1 MQTKYLLTQFK
12 TISMQKFLIIT
23 SREYLNKITNKTFIL
38 STFFTPLILVGLVF
52 LIGWFASVNND
63 EVNTVS
69 VIDNSGYIFDML
81 ESTKS
86 IKYVELENF
95 DLDKAKL
102 ISKNKSDFGL
112 LFIENFESPKE
123 IAETISFYSED
134 TPSLSVIG
142 NIESQLEDIL
152 TSKNFKIQ
160 GIDINKI
167 NSNKIYVS
175 LYQETFQGKKTTKA
189 DSAVGLIFGLF
200 LAFLLYMLI
209 FAYGG
214 MIMSSV
220 MEEKSSRIIEVI
232 ISSVK
237 PFYLIS
243 GKIVGTSLAG
253 ITQFIVWGLLFYGFS
268 FFISATFGISSTYD
282 NNELMLAADSNAISD
297 ASLNMLSSF
306 FNLPLLNILI
316 AFLFYFIG
324 GYLLYSSMFAA
335 VGAAVDNQTD
345 AQQFMLPI
353 TIIVIIA
360 LYVGIFT
367 AENPDGVV
375 SIIFSMIPFTSP
387 IVMMM
392 RIPNGVPI
400 FEQFISLLILFLTV
414 ILIIWIAAKI
424 YRIGILMYGKKPSYK
439 DLIKWLKY

>member
-1 MQTKYLLTQFK
+1 ME
-12 TISMQKFLIIT
+12 KFIIIT

-38 STFFTPLILVGLVF
+38 STLFTPLILVGLVF
-52 LIGWFASVNND
+52 LIGWFASVNNE
-63 EVNTVS
+63 EVNNVS
-69 VIDNSGYIFDML
+69 VVDNTGYIFDKL

-86 IKYVELENF
+86 IRYIQLADIDLEE
-95 DLDKAKL
+95 AKL
-102 ISKNKSDFGL
+102 ISKTKSDFGL
-112 LFIENFESPKE
+112 LFIQNLDSPKE
-123 IAETISFYSED
+123 IAQKISFYSED
-134 TPSLSVIG
+134 TPSLTVIG
-142 NIESQLEDIL
+142 NIESQLENIL
-152 TSKNFKIQ
+152 TNKNYKIQ
-160 GIDINKI
+160 GIDIDKI

-189 DSAVGLIFGLF
+189 DSVVGLVFGMF

-214 MIMSSV
+214 MIMASV
-220 MEEKSSRIIEVI
+220 IEEKSSRIIEVI
-232 ISSVK
+232 VSSVK

-253 ITQFIVWGLLFYGFS
+253 ITQFIVWAILFYGFS
-268 FFISATFGISSTYD
+268 FFISTTFGITSTYN
-282 NNELMLAADSNAISD
+282 NNELMLAADSSAISD

-316 AFLFYFIG
+316 AFIFYFIG
-324 GYLLYSSMFAA
+324 GYFLFSSMFAA
-335 VGAAVDNQTD
+335 IGAAVDNQTD

-353 TIIVIIA
+353 TFIVIIA

-367 AENPDGVV
+367 AENPDGIV
-375 SIIFSMIPFTSP
+375 SVIFSMIPFTSP

-392 RIPNGVPI
+392 RIPNGVPVS
-400 FEQFISLLILFLTV
+400 EQIISLLILYLTV
-414 ILIIWIAAKI
+414 ILIIWLAAKI

>member
-1 MQTKYLLTQFK
+1 ME
-12 TISMQKFLIIT
+12 KFLIIT

-38 STFFTPLILVGLVF
+38 STLFTPLILVGLVF

-63 EVNTVS
+63 GVNTIS
-69 VIDNSGYIFDML
+69 VVDNSGYIFDKL
-81 ESTKS
+81 ESTES
-86 IKYVELENF
+86 LKYVKLENF
-95 DLDKAKL
+95 DLDEAKL
-102 ISKNKSDFGL
+102 ISKTKSDFGL

-134 TPSLSVIG
+134 TPSLTVIG
-142 NIESQLEDIL
+142 NIENQLENIL
-152 TSKNFKIQ
+152 TNKNYNIQ

-189 DSAVGLIFGLF
+189 DSAVGFIFGMF

-220 MEEKSSRIIEVI
+220 IEEKSSRIIEVI
-232 ISSVK
+232 VSSVK

-253 ITQFIVWGLLFYGFS
+253 ITQFLAWGILFYGFS
-268 FFISATFGISSTYD
+268 FFISTTFGITSTYD
-282 NNELMLAADSNAISD
+282 NNEFMLAAESSAISD

-306 FNLPLLNILI
+306 FNLPLVNILI
-316 AFLFYFIG
+316 AFIFYFIG
-324 GYLLYSSMFAA
+324 GYLLYSSMFAV

-353 TIIVIIA
+353 TLIVIIA

-367 AENPDGVV
+367 AENPDGIV
-375 SIIFSMIPFTSP
+375 SVIFSMIPFTSP

-400 FEQFISLLILFLTV
+400 LEQVVSLLILFLTV

-439 DLIKWLKY
+439 ELIKWLKY